1 MSDFPFCA
9 TTGINNETLFHS
21 VILNPHSA
29 KSAKRQ
35 ISFHSSGKESES
47 ERASERARERERER
61 ETERESD
68 RDSQSQRQRETDT
81 ENDRPLPIRLLLV
94 KIGNENRII
103 SLPSPMFDGD
113 PGLTGRLVVKRLH
126 TQRSL
131 RRL

>member
-35 ISFHSSGKESES
+35 ISFHSSGNKSES
-47 ERASERARERERER
+47 ERERAREREPR
-61 ETERESD
+61 ERESD
-68 RDSQSQRQRETDT
+68 RDSQSQRQREADT
-81 ENDRPLPIRLLLV
+81 ENDRPLSIRLLLV

>member
-47 ERASERARERERER
+47 ERASERER